1 MMKYKEFRMIIF
13 SIIMFVLIRGA
24 CVYFAIDHNK
34 SKVIIGLILLFV
46 LLSIITTKYN
56 MKIFNDSMMIY
67 EYKGIGILPA
77 LVDYKDIKDVELISK
92 HKIKIKHRT
101 SSTLY
106 ILNAQE
112 FYNELIER
120 MNEYKDQIAK
130 VNKQ

>member
-13 SIIMFVLIRGA
+13 SIIMFVLISGA
-24 CVYFAIDHNK
+24 GVYYAIDHNK

-120 MNEYKDQIAK
+120 INEYKDQIAK

>member
-1 MMKYKEFRMIIF
+1 MKYKEFRMIIF
-13 SIIMFVLIRGA
+13 SIIMFVLISGA
-24 CVYFAIDHNK
+24 FVYFAIDHNK

>member
-1 MMKYKEFRMIIF
+1 MKYKEFRMIIF
-13 SIIMFVLIRGA
+13 SIIMFVLISGA
-24 CVYFAIDHNK
+24 CIYFALDHNQ

-77 LVDYKDIKDVELISK
+77 LIDYKDVKDVKLISK
-92 HKIKIKHRT
+92 HKIKIKHR
-101 SSTLY
+101 SSTTIY
-106 ILNAQE
+106 ILSAQE

-120 MNEYKDQIAK
+120 MDEYKNQIAK

>member
-1 MMKYKEFRMIIF
+1 
-13 SIIMFVLIRGA
+13 
-24 CVYFAIDHNK
+24 
-34 SKVIIGLILLFV
+34 
-46 LLSIITTKYN
+46 

-120 MNEYKDQIAK
+120 INEYKDQIAK

>member
-1 MMKYKEFRMIIF
+1 MKYKEFRMIIF
-13 SIIMFVLIRGA
+13 SIIMFVLISGA
-24 CVYFAIDHNK
+24 CVYFAIDLNK

-77 LVDYKDIKDVELISK
+77 LIDYKDIKDVELISK

-112 FYNELIER
+112 FYNELMER

-130 VNKQ
+130 VNKK

>member
-13 SIIMFVLIRGA
+13 SIIMFVLISGA

-67 EYKGIGILPA
+67 EYKGIGILPV